1 MSEFI
6 PGINPMSAIGSD
18 INMFN
23 VNTKKVNTKAGAD
36 KEFVSIFVSQIL
48 KEVFEN
54 QSSMFGEEKEEGA
67 LGDFSKNLYN
77 DIMMAKISSEIA
89 QNKAFGFDKLM
100 MGRK

>member
-6 PGINPMSAIGSD
+6 PGINPLSAIGSD

-23 VNTKKVNTKAGAD
+23 VNTNKVNTKAGAD

-48 KEVFEN
+48 KQVFEN
-54 QSSMFGEEKEEGA
+54 QSSMFGDEKEEGA

>member
-1 MSEFI
+1 MSSFI
-6 PGINPMSAIGSD
+6 SGIDTLSAIGPN
-18 INMFN
+18 INMIN
-23 VNTKKVNTKAGAD
+23 MNKNKINNKAGAD